1 MPNAAT
7 QLKTVQ
13 PGQLEME
20 LTEVDAGIL
29 KSIPATA
36 ILTIN
41 GKALTQPQ
49 IDAKVKAYLATI
61 EAADTAKQQYQ
72 TALVARRNIQL
83 EARDFYLQLKK
94 VITAYFGVQNPQLA
108 DFGFTPAK
116 ARVESSKVTVV
127 KAAKAEITRKARG
140 TLSKKQ
146 KAAIN
151 PLVGSPAVAIGADG
165 KTQVSAP
172 TVVNPVVVDVP
183 QGSAGGSGST

>member
-108 DFGFTPAK
+108 DFGFAPAK